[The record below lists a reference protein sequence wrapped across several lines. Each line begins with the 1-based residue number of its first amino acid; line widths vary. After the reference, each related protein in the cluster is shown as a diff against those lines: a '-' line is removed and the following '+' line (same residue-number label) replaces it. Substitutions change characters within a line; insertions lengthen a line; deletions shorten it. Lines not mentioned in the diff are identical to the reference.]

1 MKKLI
6 LPIMLLFLAQT
17 LNAQLFPLQR
27 TEAAQ
32 EQQINQLMQLPQ
44 PQKGHLEFLGIPID
58 GHIDVFTN
66 LLGQKW
72 LSFSKKEDNRAIL
85 SGSFAGY
92 DDCKI
97 YVYYSVATDQRAW
110 RVDVEIPASSI
121 NPWSSLEADYI
132 YLKDG
137 LTEKYGTPRQ
147 KMRQQPFFDR
157 HGNIVYVEKSKK
169 DSEGLSLFDTES
181 GRILL
186 EIANLEKNDD
196 QFGIRLSYID
206 TENEQKKDKDFM
218 AMLATSLNNALNK
231 DLTYIPT
238 PEIAFLP
245 QPEKGHLEFM
255 GVPIDGNLK
264 AFTGYLQFQSGM
276 QKVKKEGKTSIL
288 SGHFAGYKDC
298 KIYIFSYSDDL
309 EVWRTGLE
317 IPSTAFETQEEFEA
331 VYIALNNG
339 LTDIYGA
346 PVNGA
351 FRTENGRIELHNAT
365 RNDKGK
371 ITACIRLSY
380 TDTEN
385 EQKKDAAF
393 KSDL

>member
-1 MKKLI
+1 
-6 LPIMLLFLAQT
+6 MLLFLAQT
-17 LNAQLFPLQR
+17 LNAQLFSLQSR
-27 TEAAQ
+27 E
-32 EQQINQLMQLPQ
+32 EKIEQLMQLPQ
-44 PQKGHLEFLGIPID
+44 PQKGHLEFLGVPID
-58 GHIDVFTN
+58 GHIDVLTN

-72 LSFSKKEDNRAIL
+72 LSFSKKEDNRAIF
-85 SGSFAGY
+85 SGDFTGY

-97 YVYYSVATDQRAW
+97 YVYYNSLAEDLRAW

-121 NPWSSLEADYI
+121 SPWSSLEADFI

-147 KMRQQPFFDR
+147 IIRRQPFYDR
-157 HGNIVYVEKSKK
+157 HGNIEYVKVSKK
-169 DSEGLSLFDTES
+169 DYEDFSLFDTEN

-186 EIANLEKNDD
+186 GIANLEKDD
-196 QFGIRLSYID
+196 DKFGIRLSYID
-206 TENEQKKDKDFM
+206 TENEQKKDEAFI
-218 AMLATSLNNALNK
+218 AMIVAPLNK
-231 DLTYIPT
+231 DLTYRPT

-255 GVPIDGNLK
+255 GVPIDGNLR
-264 AFTGYLQFQSGM
+264 AFREYLQIQSGM
-276 QKVKKEGKTSIL
+276 QKVKNEGKTSIL
-288 SGHFAGYKDC
+288 FGKFAGYKDC
-298 KIYIFSYSDDL
+298 RIYIFSYSDNL

-317 IPSTAFETQEEFEA
+317 IPLTAFETQEEFEA

-351 FRTENGRIELHNAT
+351 FRTENGRIELYTAS

-385 EQKKDAAF
+385 EQKKDATF

>member
-6 LPIMLLFLAQT
+6 LPIMFLFLAQT

-72 LSFSKKEDNRAIL
+72 LSSSKKEDNRAIL

-121 NPWSSLEADYI
+121 SPWSSLEADYI
-132 YLKDG
+132 YLKDE
-137 LTEKYGTPRQ
+137 LTEKYGVPRQ
-147 KMRQQPFFDR
+147 KMRQLPFRDR
-157 HGNIVYVEKSKK
+157 TGNTIYIENDPNPEFETINGKV
-169 DSEGLSLFDTES
+169 SLAIT
-181 GRILL
+181 
-186 EIANLEKNDD
+186 NLEKDD
-196 QFGIRLSYID
+196 NKFGIRLSYID

-276 QKVKKEGKTSIL
+276 QKVKKEGKTNIL
-288 SGHFAGYKDC
+288 SGKFAGYKDC

-331 VYIALNNG
+331 VYTALNNG
-339 LTDIYGA
+339 LSDIYGT

-351 FRTENGRIELHNAT
+351 FRTENGRIELYPAS

-371 ITACIRLSY
+371 ITTCIRLSY

>member
-17 LNAQLFPLQR
+17 LNAQLFQLQPR
-27 TEAAQ
+27 E
-32 EQQINQLMQLPQ
+32 EKIEQLMQLPQ
-44 PQKGHLEFLGIPID
+44 PQKGHLEFLGVPID
-58 GHIDVFTN
+58 GHIDVFIN
-66 LLGQKW
+66 LLEQKW
-72 LSFSKKEDNRAIL
+72 LSSSKKEDNRAIL
-85 SGSFAGY
+85 SGSFAGFE
-92 DDCKI
+92 DCKI
-97 YVYYSVATDQRAW
+97 YAYYSVIADQRAW
-110 RVDVEIPASSI
+110 RVDVEIPSSSI
-121 NPWSSLEADYI
+121 STWSSLEADYI

-147 KMRQQPFFDR
+147 IIRRQPFYDR
-157 HGNIVYVEKSKK
+157 HGNIAYVKVSKK
-169 DSEGLSLFDTES
+169 DYEDFSLFDTEN
-181 GRILL
+181 GKILL
-186 EIANLEKNDD
+186 GIANLEKDD
-196 QFGIRLSYID
+196 NKFGIRLSYID
-206 TENEQKKDKDFM
+206 TENEQKKDEAFI
-218 AMLATSLNNALNK
+218 AMIVAPLNK

-238 PEIAFLP
+238 PEIASLP

-255 GVPIDGNLK
+255 GVPIDGNLQ
-264 AFTGYLQFQSGM
+264 AFREYLQIQSGM
-276 QKVKKEGKTSIL
+276 QKVKNEGKTSIL
-288 SGHFAGYKDC
+288 FGKFAGYKDC
-298 KIYIFSYSDDL
+298 RIYIFSYSDDL

-331 VYIALNNG
+331 VYIALNKG

-351 FRTENGRIELHNAT
+351 FRTENGRIELYNAT

-371 ITACIRLSY
+371 ITTCIRLSY

>member
-17 LNAQLFPLQR
+17 LNAQLFQLQSR
-27 TEAAQ
+27 EGKI
-32 EQQINQLMQLPQ
+32 EQLMQLPQ
-44 PQKGHLEFLGIPID
+44 PQKGHLEFLGVPID

-66 LLGQKW
+66 LLEQKW
-72 LSFSKKEDNRAIL
+72 LSSSKKEDNRAIL
-85 SGSFAGY
+85 SGSFAGFE
-92 DDCKI
+92 DCKI
-97 YVYYSVATDQRAW
+97 YAYYSVIADQRAW
-110 RVDVEIPASSI
+110 RVDVEIPSSSI
-121 NPWSSLEADYI
+121 STWSSLEADYI

-147 KMRQQPFFDR
+147 IIRRQPFYDR
-157 HGNIVYVEKSKK
+157 HGNIAYVKVSKK
-169 DSEGLSLFDTES
+169 DYEDFSLFDTEN
-181 GRILL
+181 GKILL
-186 EIANLEKNDD
+186 GIANLEKDD
-196 QFGIRLSYID
+196 NKFGIRLSYID
-206 TENEQKKDKDFM
+206 TENEQKKDEAFI
-218 AMLATSLNNALNK
+218 AMITAPLNK
-231 DLTYIPT
+231 DLTYTPT

-255 GVPIDGNLK
+255 GVPIDGNLQ
-264 AFTGYLQFQSGM
+264 AFREYLQIQSGM
-276 QKVKKEGKTSIL
+276 QKVKNEGKTSIL
-288 SGHFAGYKDC
+288 FGKFAGYKDC
-298 KIYIFSYSDDL
+298 RIYIFSYSDDL

-331 VYIALNNG
+331 VYIALNKG

-351 FRTENGRIELHNAT
+351 FRTENGRIELYNAT

>member
-17 LNAQLFPLQR
+17 LNAQLFQLQPR
-27 TEAAQ
+27 E
-32 EQQINQLMQLPQ
+32 EKIEQLMQLPQ
-44 PQKGHLEFLGIPID
+44 PQKGHLEFLGVPID
-58 GHIDVFTN
+58 GHIDVFIN
-66 LLGQKW
+66 LLEQKW
-72 LSFSKKEDNRAIL
+72 LSSSKKEDNRAIL
-85 SGSFAGY
+85 SGSFAGFE
-92 DDCKI
+92 DCKI
-97 YVYYSVATDQRAW
+97 YAYYSVIADQRAW
-110 RVDVEIPASSI
+110 RVDVEIPSSSI
-121 NPWSSLEADYI
+121 STWSSLEADYI

-147 KMRQQPFFDR
+147 IIRRQPFYDR
-157 HGNIVYVEKSKK
+157 HGNIAYVKVSKK
-169 DSEGLSLFDTES
+169 DYEDFSLFDTEN
-181 GRILL
+181 GKILL
-186 EIANLEKNDD
+186 GIANLEKDD
-196 QFGIRLSYID
+196 NKFGIRLSYID
-206 TENEQKKDKDFM
+206 TENEQKKDEAFI
-218 AMLATSLNNALNK
+218 AMITAPLNK
-231 DLTYIPT
+231 DLTYTPT

-255 GVPIDGNLK
+255 GVPIDGNLQ
-264 AFTGYLQFQSGM
+264 AFREYLQIQSGM
-276 QKVKKEGKTSIL
+276 QKVKNEGKTSIL
-288 SGHFAGYKDC
+288 FGKFAGYKDC
-298 KIYIFSYSDDL
+298 RIYIFSYSDDL

-331 VYIALNNG
+331 VRTALNNG
-339 LTDIYGA
+339 LSDIYGA

-351 FRTENGRIELHNAT
+351 FRTENGRIELYDAS

-371 ITACIRLSY
+371 ITTCIRLSY

>member
-6 LPIMLLFLAQT
+6 LPIMFLFLAQT

-132 YLKDG
+132 YLKDE
-137 LTEKYGTPRQ
+137 LTEKYGVPRQ
-147 KMRQQPFFDR
+147 KMRQLPFRDR
-157 HGNIVYVEKSKK
+157 TGNTIYIENDPNPEFETINGKV
-169 DSEGLSLFDTES
+169 SLAIT
-181 GRILL
+181 
-186 EIANLEKNDD
+186 NLEKDD
-196 QFGIRLSYID
+196 NKFGIRLSYID

-276 QKVKKEGKTSIL
+276 QKVKNEGKTSIL
-288 SGHFAGYKDC
+288 SGKFAGYKDC
-298 KIYIFSYSDDL
+298 RIYIFSYSDDL

-331 VYIALNNG
+331 VYIALNKG

-351 FRTENGRIELHNAT
+351 FRTENGRIELYNAT

>member
-27 TEAAQ
+27 TEEA
-32 EQQINQLMQLPQ
+32 NQLMQLPQ
-44 PQKGHLEFLGIPID
+44 PQKGHLEFLGVPID

-72 LSFSKKEDNRAIL
+72 ISLSKKEDNKAIL
-85 SGSFAGY
+85 SGDFAGY

-97 YVYYSVATDQRAW
+97 YAYYSIAEDQRAW

-121 NPWSSLEADYI
+121 SPWSSLKEDFN
-132 YLKDG
+132 YLKNG
-137 LTEKYGTPRQ
+137 LTEKYGVSQQTTI
-147 KMRQQPFFDR
+147 QQPFYDR
-157 HGNIVYVEKSKK
+157 HGNIVYVEEFKK
-169 DSEGLSLFDTES
+169 HFVDISPSNGHISLKIT
-181 GRILL
+181 
-186 EIANLEKNDD
+186 NLEKDD
-196 QFGIRLSYID
+196 NKFGIRLSYID
-206 TENEQKKDKDFM
+206 TENEQKKDEAFI
-218 AMLATSLNNALNK
+218 AMITAPLNK
-231 DLTYIPT
+231 DLTYTPT

-255 GVPIDGNLK
+255 GVPIDGNLQ
-264 AFTGYLQFQSGM
+264 AFREYLQIQSGM
-276 QKVKKEGKTSIL
+276 QKVKNEGKTSIL
-288 SGHFAGYKDC
+288 FGKFAGYKDC
-298 KIYIFSYSDDL
+298 RIYIFSYSDDL

-331 VYIALNNG
+331 VYIALNKG

-351 FRTENGRIELHNAT
+351 FRTENGRIELYTAT

-371 ITACIRLSY
+371 ITVCIRLSY

>member
-17 LNAQLFPLQR
+17 LNAQLFPLQSR
-27 TEAAQ
+27 EGKI
-32 EQQINQLMQLPQ
+32 EQLMQLPQ
-44 PQKGHLEFLGIPID
+44 PQKGHLEFLGVPID

-72 LSFSKKEDNRAIL
+72 ISLSKKEDNKAIF
-85 SGSFAGY
+85 SGDFAGY

-97 YVYYSVATDQRAW
+97 YAYYSIAEDQRAW

-137 LTEKYGTPRQ
+137 LTEKYGTSRQ
-147 KMRQQPFFDR
+147 IIRRQPFYDR
-157 HGNIVYVEKSKK
+157 HGNIAYVKVSKK
-169 DSEGLSLFDTES
+169 DYEDFSLFDTEN
-181 GRILL
+181 GKILL
-186 EIANLEKNDD
+186 GIANLEKDD
-196 QFGIRLSYID
+196 NKFGIRLSYID
-206 TENEQKKDKDFM
+206 TENEQKKDEAFI
-218 AMLATSLNNALNK
+218 AMIVAP
-231 DLTYIPT
+231 LTNHAIPI
-238 PEIAFLP
+238 EIASLP

-255 GVPIDGNLK
+255 GVPIDGNLR
-264 AFTGYLQFQSGM
+264 AFREYLQIQSGM
-276 QKVKKEGKTSIL
+276 QKVKNEGKTSIL
-288 SGHFAGYKDC
+288 FGKFAGYKDC
-298 KIYIFSYSDDL
+298 RIYIFSYSDDL

-331 VYIALNNG
+331 VYIALNKG

-351 FRTENGRIELHNAT
+351 FRTENGRIELYPAS

-371 ITACIRLSY
+371 ATACIRLSY

>member
-6 LPIMLLFLAQT
+6 LPIMLLFLVQT

-27 TEAAQ
+27 TEEA
-32 EQQINQLMQLPQ
+32 NQLMQLPQ
-44 PQKGHLEFLGIPID
+44 PQKGHLEFLGVPID

-72 LSFSKKEDNRAIL
+72 ISLSKKEDNKAIL
-85 SGSFAGY
+85 SGDFAGY

-97 YVYYSVATDQRAW
+97 YAYYSIAEDQRAW

-121 NPWSSLEADYI
+121 SPWSSLKEDFN
-132 YLKDG
+132 YLKNG
-137 LTEKYGTPRQ
+137 LTEKYGVSQQTTI
-147 KMRQQPFFDR
+147 QQPFYDR
-157 HGNIVYVEKSKK
+157 HGNIVYVEEFKK
-169 DSEGLSLFDTES
+169 HFVDISPSNGHISLKIT
-181 GRILL
+181 
-186 EIANLEKNDD
+186 NLEKDD
-196 QFGIRLSYID
+196 NKFGIRLSYID
-206 TENEQKKDKDFM
+206 TENEQKKDEAFI
-218 AMLATSLNNALNK
+218 AMIVAP
-231 DLTYIPT
+231 LTNHAIPI
-238 PEIAFLP
+238 EIASLP
-245 QPEKGHLEFM
+245 QPEKGHLEFI
-255 GVPIDGNLK
+255 GVPIDGNLR
-264 AFTGYLQFQSGM
+264 AFREYLQIQSGM
-276 QKVKKEGKTSIL
+276 QKVKNEGKTSIL
-288 SGHFAGYKDC
+288 FGKFAGYKDC
-298 KIYIFSYSDDL
+298 RIYIFSYSDDL

-331 VYIALNNG
+331 VYTALNNG

-351 FRTENGRIELHNAT
+351 FRTENGRIELYNAT

-371 ITACIRLSY
+371 TTACIRLSY

>member
-6 LPIMLLFLAQT
+6 LPIMFLFLAQT

-72 LSFSKKEDNRAIL
+72 LSSSKKEDNRAIL

-137 LTEKYGTPRQ
+137 LTEKYGVPRQ
-147 KMRQQPFFDR
+147 KMRQLPFRDR
-157 HGNIVYVEKSKK
+157 TGNTIYIENDPNPEFETINGKV
-169 DSEGLSLFDTES
+169 SLAIT
-181 GRILL
+181 
-186 EIANLEKNDD
+186 NLEKDD
-196 QFGIRLSYID
+196 NKFGIRLSYID

-276 QKVKKEGKTSIL
+276 QKVKKEGKTNIL
-288 SGHFAGYKDC
+288 SGKFAGYKDC
-298 KIYIFSYSDDL
+298 KIYVFSYSDDL

-331 VYIALNNG
+331 VYIALNKG

-351 FRTENGRIELHNAT
+351 FRTENGRIELYNAT

>member
-6 LPIMLLFLAQT
+6 LPIMFLFLAQT
-17 LNAQLFPLQR
+17 LNAQLFQLQPR
-27 TEAAQ
+27 EGKI
-32 EQQINQLMQLPQ
+32 EQLMQLPQ
-44 PQKGHLEFLGIPID
+44 PQKGHLEFLGVPID
-58 GHIDVFTN
+58 GHIDVFIN
-66 LLGQKW
+66 LLEQKW
-72 LSFSKKEDNRAIL
+72 LSSSKKEDNRAIL
-85 SGSFAGY
+85 SGSFAGFE
-92 DDCKI
+92 DCKI
-97 YVYYSVATDQRAW
+97 YAYYSVIADQRAW
-110 RVDVEIPASSI
+110 RVDVEIPSSSI
-121 NPWSSLEADYI
+121 STWSSLEADYI

-147 KMRQQPFFDR
+147 IIRRQPFYDR
-157 HGNIVYVEKSKK
+157 HGNIAYVKVSKK
-169 DSEGLSLFDTES
+169 DYEDFSLFDTEN
-181 GRILL
+181 GKILL
-186 EIANLEKNDD
+186 GIANLEKDD
-196 QFGIRLSYID
+196 NKFGIRLSYID
-206 TENEQKKDKDFM
+206 TENEQKKDEAFI
-218 AMLATSLNNALNK
+218 AMITAPLNK
-231 DLTYIPT
+231 DLTYTPT

-255 GVPIDGNLK
+255 GVPIDGNLQ
-264 AFTGYLQFQSGM
+264 AFREYLQIQSGM
-276 QKVKKEGKTSIL
+276 QKVKNEGKTSIL
-288 SGHFAGYKDC
+288 FGKFAGYKDC
-298 KIYIFSYSDDL
+298 RIYIFSYSDDL

-331 VYIALNNG
+331 VYIALNKG

-351 FRTENGRIELHNAT
+351 FRTENGRIELYNAT

>member
-6 LPIMLLFLAQT
+6 LPIMFLFLAQT

-44 PQKGHLEFLGIPID
+44 PQKGHLEFLDVPID

-97 YVYYSVATDQRAW
+97 YAYYSVATDQRAW

-121 NPWSSLEADYI
+121 SPWSSLEADYI
-132 YLKDG
+132 YLKDE
-137 LTEKYGTPRQ
+137 LTEKYGVPRQ
-147 KMRQQPFFDR
+147 KMRQLPFRDR
-157 HGNIVYVEKSKK
+157 TGNTIYIENDPNPEFETINGKV
-169 DSEGLSLFDTES
+169 SLAIT
-181 GRILL
+181 
-186 EIANLEKNDD
+186 NLEKDD
-196 QFGIRLSYID
+196 NKFGIRLSYID

-276 QKVKKEGKTSIL
+276 QKVKKEGKTNIL
-288 SGHFAGYKDC
+288 SGKFAGYKDC
-298 KIYIFSYSDDL
+298 KIYVFSYSDDL

-317 IPSTAFETQEEFEA
+317 IPSTAFETQTEFIS
-331 VYIALNNG
+331 VYVALNAN
-339 LTDIYGA
+339 LIEKYGA

-351 FRTENGRIELHNAT
+351 FHTENGRIELYTAT

>member
-27 TEAAQ
+27 TEEA
-32 EQQINQLMQLPQ
+32 NQLMQLPQ
-44 PQKGHLEFLGIPID
+44 PQKGHLEFLGVPID

-72 LSFSKKEDNRAIL
+72 ISLSKKEDNKAIL
-85 SGSFAGY
+85 SGDFAGY

-97 YVYYSVATDQRAW
+97 YAYYSIAEDQRAW

-121 NPWSSLEADYI
+121 SPWSSLKEDFN
-132 YLKDG
+132 YLKNG
-137 LTEKYGTPRQ
+137 LTEKYGVSQQTTI
-147 KMRQQPFFDR
+147 QQPFYDR
-157 HGNIVYVEKSKK
+157 HGNIVYVEEFKK
-169 DSEGLSLFDTES
+169 HFVDISPSNGHISLKIT
-181 GRILL
+181 
-186 EIANLEKNDD
+186 NLEKDD
-196 QFGIRLSYID
+196 NKFGIRLSYID
-206 TENEQKKDKDFM
+206 TENEQKKDEAFI
-218 AMLATSLNNALNK
+218 AMIVAPLSNHA
-231 DLTYIPT
+231 IPI
-238 PEIAFLP
+238 EIASLP

-255 GVPIDGNLK
+255 GVPIDGNLR
-264 AFTGYLQFQSGM
+264 AFREYLQIQSGM
-276 QKVKKEGKTSIL
+276 QKVKNEGKTSIL
-288 SGHFAGYKDC
+288 FGKFAGYKDC
-298 KIYIFSYSDDL
+298 RIYIFSYSDDL

-331 VYIALNNG
+331 VYIALNKG

-351 FRTENGRIELHNAT
+351 FRTENGRIELYPAS

>member
-17 LNAQLFPLQR
+17 LNAQLFPLQSR
-27 TEAAQ
+27 EGKI
-32 EQQINQLMQLPQ
+32 EQLMQLPQ
-44 PQKGHLEFLGIPID
+44 PQKGHLEFLGVPID

-72 LSFSKKEDNRAIL
+72 LSFSKKEDNRAIF
-85 SGSFAGY
+85 SGDFAGY

-97 YVYYSVATDQRAW
+97 YAYYSIAEDQRAW
-110 RVDVEIPASSI
+110 RVNVEIPASSI
-121 NPWSSLEADYI
+121 SPWSSLETDYI

-137 LTEKYGTPRQ
+137 LSEKYGAPRQ
-147 KMRQQPFFDR
+147 IIRRQPFFDR

-169 DSEGLSLFDTES
+169 DSEGLSLFDTEN

-186 EIANLEKNDD
+186 EIANLGKDD
-196 QFGIRLSYID
+196 DKFGIRLSYID
-206 TENEQKKDKDFM
+206 TENEQKKDEAFI
-218 AMLATSLNNALNK
+218 AMIVAP
-231 DLTYIPT
+231 LTNHAIPI
-238 PEIAFLP
+238 EIASLP

-255 GVPIDGNLK
+255 GVPIDGNLQ
-264 AFTGYLQFQSGM
+264 AFREYLQIQSGM
-276 QKVKKEGKTSIL
+276 QKVKNEGKTSIL
-288 SGHFAGYKDC
+288 FGKFAGYKDC
-298 KIYIFSYSDDL
+298 RIYIFSYSDDL

-331 VYIALNNG
+331 VYIALNKG

-351 FRTENGRIELHNAT
+351 FRTENGRIELYNAT

>member
-17 LNAQLFPLQR
+17 LNAQLFPLQSR
-27 TEAAQ
+27 EGKI
-32 EQQINQLMQLPQ
+32 EQLMQLPQ
-44 PQKGHLEFLGIPID
+44 PQKGHLEFLGVPID
-58 GHIDVFTN
+58 GHIDVFIN
-66 LLGQKW
+66 LLEQKW
-72 LSFSKKEDNRAIL
+72 LSFSQKEDNRAIF
-85 SGSFAGY
+85 SGDFAGY

-97 YVYYSVATDQRAW
+97 YAYYSIAEDQRAW

-137 LTEKYGTPRQ
+137 LTEKYGTSRQ
-147 KMRQQPFFDR
+147 IIRRQPFYDR
-157 HGNIVYVEKSKK
+157 HGNIAYVKVSKK
-169 DSEGLSLFDTES
+169 DYEDFSLFDTEN
-181 GRILL
+181 GKILL
-186 EIANLEKNDD
+186 GIANLEKDD
-196 QFGIRLSYID
+196 NKFGIRLSYID
-206 TENEQKKDKDFM
+206 TENEQKKDEAFI
-218 AMLATSLNNALNK
+218 AMIVAP
-231 DLTYIPT
+231 LTNHAIPI
-238 PEIAFLP
+238 EIASLP

-276 QKVKKEGKTSIL
+276 QKVKNEGKTSIL
-288 SGHFAGYKDC
+288 FGKFAGYKDC
-298 KIYIFSYSDDL
+298 RIYIFSYSDDL

-331 VYIALNNG
+331 VYIALNKG

-351 FRTENGRIELHNAT
+351 FRTENGRIELYPAS

>member
-17 LNAQLFPLQR
+17 LNAQLFPLQSR
-27 TEAAQ
+27 EGKI
-32 EQQINQLMQLPQ
+32 EQLMQLPQ
-44 PQKGHLEFLGIPID
+44 PQKGHLEFLGVPID

-72 LSFSKKEDNRAIL
+72 LSFSKKEDNRAIF
-85 SGSFAGY
+85 SGDFAGY

-97 YVYYSVATDQRAW
+97 YAYYSIAEDQRAW
-110 RVDVEIPASSI
+110 RVNVEIPASSI
-121 NPWSSLEADYI
+121 SPWSSLETDYI

-137 LTEKYGTPRQ
+137 LSEKYGAPRQ
-147 KMRQQPFFDR
+147 IIRRQPFFDR

-169 DSEGLSLFDTES
+169 DSEGLSLFDTEN

-186 EIANLEKNDD
+186 EIANLGKDD
-196 QFGIRLSYID
+196 DKFGIRLSYID
-206 TENEQKKDKDFM
+206 TENEQKKDEAFI
-218 AMLATSLNNALNK
+218 AMIVTP
-231 DLTYIPT
+231 LTNHAIPI
-238 PEIAFLP
+238 EIASLP

-255 GVPIDGNLK
+255 GVPIDGNLR
-264 AFTGYLQFQSGM
+264 AFREYLQFQSGM
-276 QKVKKEGKTSIL
+276 QKVKKEGKTNIL
-288 SGHFAGYKDC
+288 SGKFAGYKDC

-331 VYIALNNG
+331 VRTALNNG
-339 LTDIYGA
+339 LSDIYGA

-351 FRTENGRIELHNAT
+351 FRTENGRIELYNAT

-371 ITACIRLSY
+371 TTACIRLSY

>member
-1 MKKLI
+1 
-6 LPIMLLFLAQT
+6 MLLFLAQT
-17 LNAQLFPLQR
+17 LNAQLFPLQSR
-27 TEAAQ
+27 EGKI
-32 EQQINQLMQLPQ
+32 EQLMQLPQ
-44 PQKGHLEFLGIPID
+44 PQKGHLEFLGVPID
-58 GHIDVFTN
+58 GHIDVFIN
-66 LLGQKW
+66 LLEQKW
-72 LSFSKKEDNRAIL
+72 LSFSQKEDNRAIF
-85 SGSFAGY
+85 SGDFAGY

-97 YVYYSVATDQRAW
+97 YAYYSIAEDQRAW

-137 LTEKYGTPRQ
+137 LTEKYGTSRQ
-147 KMRQQPFFDR
+147 IIRRQPFYDR
-157 HGNIVYVEKSKK
+157 HGNIAYVKVSKK
-169 DSEGLSLFDTES
+169 DYEDFSLFDTEN
-181 GRILL
+181 GKILL
-186 EIANLEKNDD
+186 GIANLEKDD
-196 QFGIRLSYID
+196 NKFGIRLSYID
-206 TENEQKKDKDFM
+206 TENEQKKDEAFI
-218 AMLATSLNNALNK
+218 AMIVAP
-231 DLTYIPT
+231 LTNHAIPI
-238 PEIAFLP
+238 EIASLP

-255 GVPIDGNLK
+255 GVPIDGNLR
-264 AFTGYLQFQSGM
+264 AFREYLQIQSGM
-276 QKVKKEGKTSIL
+276 QKVKNEGKTSIL
-288 SGHFAGYKDC
+288 FGKFAGYKDC
-298 KIYIFSYSDDL
+298 RIYIFSYSDDL

-331 VYIALNNG
+331 VYIALNKG

-351 FRTENGRIELHNAT
+351 FRTENGRIELYPAS

>member
-6 LPIMLLFLAQT
+6 LPIMLLFLVQT

-27 TEAAQ
+27 TEEA
-32 EQQINQLMQLPQ
+32 NQLMQLPQ
-44 PQKGHLEFLGIPID
+44 PQKGHLEFLGVPID

-85 SGSFAGY
+85 SGDFAGY

-97 YVYYSVATDQRAW
+97 YAYYSIAEDQRAW

-121 NPWSSLEADYI
+121 SPWSSLKEDFN
-132 YLKDG
+132 YLKNG
-137 LTEKYGTPRQ
+137 LTEKYGVSQQTTI
-147 KMRQQPFFDR
+147 QQPFYDR
-157 HGNIVYVEKSKK
+157 HGNIVYVEEFKK
-169 DSEGLSLFDTES
+169 HFVDISPSNGHISLKIT
-181 GRILL
+181 
-186 EIANLEKNDD
+186 NLEKDD
-196 QFGIRLSYID
+196 NKFGIRLSYID
-206 TENEQKKDKDFM
+206 TENEQKKDEAFI
-218 AMLATSLNNALNK
+218 AMIVAP
-231 DLTYIPT
+231 LTNHAIPI
-238 PEIAFLP
+238 EIASLP

-255 GVPIDGNLK
+255 GVPIDGNLR
-264 AFTGYLQFQSGM
+264 AFREYLQFQSGM
-276 QKVKKEGKTSIL
+276 QKVKKEGKTNIL
-288 SGHFAGYKDC
+288 SGKFAGYKDC

-331 VYIALNNG
+331 VYTALNNG

-351 FRTENGRIELHNAT
+351 FRTENGRIELYTAS

-371 ITACIRLSY
+371 ITTCIRLSY

>member
-17 LNAQLFPLQR
+17 LNAQLFQLQPR
-27 TEAAQ
+27 E
-32 EQQINQLMQLPQ
+32 EKIEQLMQLPQ
-44 PQKGHLEFLGIPID
+44 PQKGHLEFLGVPID
-58 GHIDVFTN
+58 GHIDVFIN
-66 LLGQKW
+66 LLEQKW
-72 LSFSKKEDNRAIL
+72 LSSSKKEDNRAIL
-85 SGSFAGY
+85 SGSFAGFE
-92 DDCKI
+92 DCKI
-97 YVYYSVATDQRAW
+97 YAYYSVIADQRAW
-110 RVDVEIPASSI
+110 RVDVEIPSSSI

-147 KMRQQPFFDR
+147 IIRRQPFYDR
-157 HGNIVYVEKSKK
+157 HGNIAYVKVSKK
-169 DSEGLSLFDTES
+169 DYEDFSLFDTEN
-181 GRILL
+181 GKILL
-186 EIANLEKNDD
+186 GIANLEKDD
-196 QFGIRLSYID
+196 NQFGIRLSYID
-206 TENEQKKDKDFM
+206 TENEQKKDEAFI
-218 AMLATSLNNALNK
+218 AMITAPLNK
-231 DLTYIPT
+231 DLTYTPT

-255 GVPIDGNLK
+255 GVPIDGNLQ
-264 AFTGYLQFQSGM
+264 AFREYLQIQSGM
-276 QKVKKEGKTSIL
+276 QKVKNEGKTSIL
-288 SGHFAGYKDC
+288 FGKFAGYKDC
-298 KIYIFSYSDDL
+298 RIYIFSYSDDL

-331 VYIALNNG
+331 VYIALNKG

-351 FRTENGRIELHNAT
+351 FRTENGRIELYNAT

>member
-97 YVYYSVATDQRAW
+97 YAYYSIAEDQRAW

-147 KMRQQPFFDR
+147 IIRRQPFFDR
-157 HGNIVYVEKSKK
+157 HGNIVYVEEFKK
-169 DSEGLSLFDTES
+169 HFVDISPSNGHISLKIT
-181 GRILL
+181 
-186 EIANLEKNDD
+186 NLEKKDD

-206 TENEQKKDKDFM
+206 TENEQKKDEAFI
-218 AMLATSLNNALNK
+218 AMITAPLNK

-276 QKVKKEGKTSIL
+276 QKVKKEGKTNIL
-288 SGHFAGYKDC
+288 SGKFAGYKDC

-331 VYIALNNG
+331 VYTALNNG

-385 EQKKDAAF
+385 EEKKDAAF

>member
-17 LNAQLFPLQR
+17 LNAQLFPLQSR
-27 TEAAQ
+27 EGKI
-32 EQQINQLMQLPQ
+32 EQLMQLPQ
-44 PQKGHLEFLGIPID
+44 PQKGHLEFLGVPID

-72 LSFSKKEDNRAIL
+72 LSFSKKEDNRAIF
-85 SGSFAGY
+85 SGDFAGY

-97 YVYYSVATDQRAW
+97 YAYYSIAEDQRAW
-110 RVDVEIPASSI
+110 RVNVEIPASSI
-121 NPWSSLEADYI
+121 SPWSSLETDYI

-137 LTEKYGTPRQ
+137 LSEKYGAPRQ
-147 KMRQQPFFDR
+147 IIRRQPFFDR

-169 DSEGLSLFDTES
+169 DSEGLSLFDTEN

-186 EIANLEKNDD
+186 EIANLGKDD
-196 QFGIRLSYID
+196 DKFGIRLSYID
-206 TENEQKKDKDFM
+206 TENEQKKDEAFI
-218 AMLATSLNNALNK
+218 AMIVTP
-231 DLTYIPT
+231 LTNHAIPI
-238 PEIAFLP
+238 EIASLP

-255 GVPIDGNLK
+255 GVPIDGNLR
-264 AFTGYLQFQSGM
+264 AFREYLQFQSGM
-276 QKVKKEGKTSIL
+276 QKVKKEGKTNIL
-288 SGHFAGYKDC
+288 SGKFAGYKDC

-331 VYIALNNG
+331 VYTALNNG

-351 FRTENGRIELHNAT
+351 FRTENGRIELYNAT

-371 ITACIRLSY
+371 TTACIRLSY

>member
-97 YVYYSVATDQRAW
+97 YAYYSIAEDQRAW

-147 KMRQQPFFDR
+147 IIRRQPFFDR
-157 HGNIVYVEKSKK
+157 HGNIVYVEEFKK
-169 DSEGLSLFDTES
+169 HFVDISPSNGHISLKIT
-181 GRILL
+181 
-186 EIANLEKNDD
+186 NLEKKDD

-206 TENEQKKDKDFM
+206 TENEQKKDEAFI
-218 AMLATSLNNALNK
+218 AMITAPLNK

-276 QKVKKEGKTSIL
+276 QKVKKEGKTNIL
-288 SGHFAGYKDC
+288 SGKFAGYKDC

-385 EQKKDAAF
+385 EEKKDAAF

>member
-97 YVYYSVATDQRAW
+97 YVYYSIAEDQRAW

-147 KMRQQPFFDR
+147 KMRQLPFRDR
-157 HGNIVYVEKSKK
+157 TGNTIYIENDPNPEFETINGKV
-169 DSEGLSLFDTES
+169 SLAIT
-181 GRILL
+181 
-186 EIANLEKNDD
+186 NLEKDD
-196 QFGIRLSYID
+196 NKFGIRLSYID

-298 KIYIFSYSDDL
+298 KIYVFSYSDDL

-317 IPSTAFETQEEFEA
+317 IPSTAFETQTEFIS
-331 VYIALNNG
+331 VYVALNAN
-339 LTDIYGA
+339 LIEKYGA

-351 FRTENGRIELHNAT
+351 FHTENGRIELYTAT

>member
-17 LNAQLFPLQR
+17 LNAQLFPLQSR
-27 TEAAQ
+27 EGKI
-32 EQQINQLMQLPQ
+32 EQLMQLPQ
-44 PQKGHLEFLGIPID
+44 PQKGHLEFLGVPID

-72 LSFSKKEDNRAIL
+72 LSFSKKEDNRAIF
-85 SGSFAGY
+85 SGDFAGY

-97 YVYYSVATDQRAW
+97 YVYYNSIAEDQRAW
-110 RVDVEIPASSI
+110 RVDVEIPASTI

-137 LTEKYGTPRQ
+137 LTEKYGTSRQ
-147 KMRQQPFFDR
+147 IIRRQPFYDR
-157 HGNIVYVEKSKK
+157 HGNIAYVKVSKK
-169 DSEGLSLFDTES
+169 DYEDFSLFDTEN

-186 EIANLEKNDD
+186 GIANLEKDD
-196 QFGIRLSYID
+196 DKFGIRLSYID
-206 TENEQKKDKDFM
+206 TENEQKKDEAFI
-218 AMLATSLNNALNK
+218 AMIVAPLNK
-231 DLTYIPT
+231 DLTYTPT
-238 PEIAFLP
+238 PEIASLP

-255 GVPIDGNLK
+255 GVPIDGNLR

-288 SGHFAGYKDC
+288 SGRFAGYKDC
-298 KIYIFSYSDDL
+298 RIYIFSYSDDL

-317 IPSTAFETQEEFEA
+317 IPSTAFEAQGEFEA
-331 VYIALNNG
+331 VYTALNNG
-339 LTDIYGA
+339 LTVTYGA

-351 FRTENGRIELHNAT
+351 FRTENGRIELHTAS

>member
-6 LPIMLLFLAQT
+6 LPIMFLFLAQT
-17 LNAQLFPLQR
+17 LNAQLFPLQPR
-27 TEAAQ
+27 E
-32 EQQINQLMQLPQ
+32 EKIEQLMQLPQ
-44 PQKGHLEFLGIPID
+44 PQKGHLEFLGVPID

-72 LSFSKKEDNRAIL
+72 LSSSKKEDNRAIL
-85 SGSFAGY
+85 SGSFAGFE
-92 DDCKI
+92 DCKI
-97 YVYYSVATDQRAW
+97 YAYYSVIADQRAW
-110 RVDVEIPASSI
+110 RVDVEIPSSSI
-121 NPWSSLEADYI
+121 STWSSLEADYI

-147 KMRQQPFFDR
+147 KMRQQPFCDR
-157 HGNIVYVEKSKK
+157 SGNIVYIGNNPIPVFETTNGKV
-169 DSEGLSLFDTES
+169 SLAIT
-181 GRILL
+181 
-186 EIANLEKNDD
+186 NLEKDD
-196 QFGIRLSYID
+196 NKFGIRLSYID
-206 TENEQKKDKDFM
+206 TENEQKKDEAFM
-218 AMLATSLNNALNK
+218 AMITAPLNK
-231 DLTYIPT
+231 DLTYLPT
-238 PEIAFLP
+238 TEIASLP

-255 GVPIDGNLK
+255 GVPIDGNLQ

-276 QKVKKEGKTSIL
+276 QKVKKEGKTNIL
-288 SGHFAGYKDC
+288 SGKFAGYKDC
-298 KIYIFSYSDDL
+298 KIYVFSYSDDL

-331 VYIALNNG
+331 VYTALNNG

-351 FRTENGRIELHNAT
+351 FRTENGRIELYTAT

-385 EQKKDAAF
+385 EEKKDAAF

>member
-17 LNAQLFPLQR
+17 LNAQLFQLQR

-137 LTEKYGTPRQ
+137 LTEKYGVPRQ
-147 KMRQQPFFDR
+147 KMRQLPFRDR
-157 HGNIVYVEKSKK
+157 TGNTIYIENDPNPEFETINGKV
-169 DSEGLSLFDTES
+169 SLAIT
-181 GRILL
+181 
-186 EIANLEKNDD
+186 NLEKDD
-196 QFGIRLSYID
+196 NKFGIRLSYID

-276 QKVKKEGKTSIL
+276 QKVKKEGKTNIL
-288 SGHFAGYKDC
+288 SGKFAGYKDC
-298 KIYIFSYSDDL
+298 KIYVFSYSDDL

-331 VYIALNNG
+331 VYIALNKG

-351 FRTENGRIELHNAT
+351 FRTENGRIELYNAT

>member
-17 LNAQLFPLQR
+17 LNAQLFPLQSR
-27 TEAAQ
+27 EGKI
-32 EQQINQLMQLPQ
+32 EQLMQLPQ
-44 PQKGHLEFLGIPID
+44 PQKGHLEFLGVPID

-72 LSFSKKEDNRAIL
+72 LSFSKKEDNRAIF
-85 SGSFAGY
+85 SGDFAGY

-97 YVYYSVATDQRAW
+97 YAYYSIAEDQRAW

-121 NPWSSLEADYI
+121 SPWSSLEADYI

-137 LTEKYGTPRQ
+137 LSEKYGAPRQ
-147 KMRQQPFFDR
+147 IIRRQPFFDR
-157 HGNIVYVEKSKK
+157 HGNIVYVEEFKK
-169 DSEGLSLFDTES
+169 HFVDISPSNGHISLKIT
-181 GRILL
+181 
-186 EIANLEKNDD
+186 NLEKKDD

-206 TENEQKKDKDFM
+206 TENEQKKDEAFI
-218 AMLATSLNNALNK
+218 AMIVAPLNK

-238 PEIAFLP
+238 PEIASLP

-255 GVPIDGNLK
+255 GVPIDGNLR

-288 SGHFAGYKDC
+288 SGRFAGYKDC

-317 IPSTAFETQEEFEA
+317 IPSTAFEAQGEFES
-331 VYIALNNG
+331 VYTALNNG
-339 LTDIYGA
+339 LTVTYGA

-351 FRTENGRIELHNAT
+351 FRTENGRIELYTAS

>member
-6 LPIMLLFLAQT
+6 LPIMFLFLAQT

-97 YVYYSVATDQRAW
+97 YAYYSVATDQRAW

-121 NPWSSLEADYI
+121 SPWSSLEADYI
-132 YLKDG
+132 YLKDE
-137 LTEKYGTPRQ
+137 LTEKYGVPRQ
-147 KMRQQPFFDR
+147 KMRQLPFRDR
-157 HGNIVYVEKSKK
+157 TGNTIYIENDPNPEFETINGKV
-169 DSEGLSLFDTES
+169 SLAIT
-181 GRILL
+181 
-186 EIANLEKNDD
+186 NLEKDD
-196 QFGIRLSYID
+196 NKFGIRLSYID

-276 QKVKKEGKTSIL
+276 QKVKKEGKTNIL
-288 SGHFAGYKDC
+288 SGKFAGYKDC
-298 KIYIFSYSDDL
+298 KIYVFSYSDDL

-317 IPSTAFETQEEFEA
+317 IPSTAFETQTEFIS
-331 VYIALNNG
+331 VYVALNAN
-339 LTDIYGA
+339 LIEKYGA

-351 FRTENGRIELHNAT
+351 FHTENGRIELYTAT

>member
-6 LPIMLLFLAQT
+6 LPIMFLFLAQT

-27 TEAAQ
+27 TEASQ

-137 LTEKYGTPRQ
+137 LTEKYGVPRQ
-147 KMRQQPFFDR
+147 KMRQLPFRDR
-157 HGNIVYVEKSKK
+157 TGNTIYIENDPNPEFETINGKV
-169 DSEGLSLFDTES
+169 SLAIT
-181 GRILL
+181 
-186 EIANLEKNDD
+186 NLEKDD
-196 QFGIRLSYID
+196 NKFGIRLSYID

-276 QKVKKEGKTSIL
+276 QKVKKEGKTNIL
-288 SGHFAGYKDC
+288 SGKFAGYKDC

-317 IPSTAFETQEEFEA
+317 IPSTAFETQTEFIS
-331 VYIALNNG
+331 VYVALNAN
-339 LTDIYGA
+339 LIEKYGT

-351 FRTENGRIELHNAT
+351 FRTENGRIELHTAT

>member
-17 LNAQLFPLQR
+17 LNAQLFQLQPR
-27 TEAAQ
+27 E
-32 EQQINQLMQLPQ
+32 EKIEQLMQLPQ
-44 PQKGHLEFLGIPID
+44 PQKGHLEFLGVPID
-58 GHIDVFTN
+58 GHIDVFIN
-66 LLGQKW
+66 LLEQKW
-72 LSFSKKEDNRAIL
+72 LSSSKKEDNRAIL
-85 SGSFAGY
+85 SGSFAGFE
-92 DDCKI
+92 DCKI
-97 YVYYSVATDQRAW
+97 YAYYSVIADQRAW
-110 RVDVEIPASSI
+110 RVDVEIPSSSI
-121 NPWSSLEADYI
+121 STWSSLEADYI

-147 KMRQQPFFDR
+147 IIRRQPFYDR
-157 HGNIVYVEKSKK
+157 HGNIAYVKVSKK
-169 DSEGLSLFDTES
+169 DYEDFSLFDTEN
-181 GRILL
+181 GKILL
-186 EIANLEKNDD
+186 GIANLEKDD
-196 QFGIRLSYID
+196 NKFGIRLSYID
-206 TENEQKKDKDFM
+206 TENEQKKDEAFI
-218 AMLATSLNNALNK
+218 AMITAPLNK
-231 DLTYIPT
+231 DLTYTPT

-255 GVPIDGNLK
+255 GVPIDGNLQ
-264 AFTGYLQFQSGM
+264 AFREYLQIQSGM
-276 QKVKKEGKTSIL
+276 QKVKNEGKTSIL
-288 SGHFAGYKDC
+288 FGKFAGYKDC
-298 KIYIFSYSDDL
+298 RIYIFSYSDDL

-331 VYIALNNG
+331 VYIALNKG

-351 FRTENGRIELHNAT
+351 FRTENGRIELYNAT

>member
-27 TEAAQ
+27 TEASQ

-147 KMRQQPFFDR
+147 IIRRQPFFDR
-157 HGNIVYVEKSKK
+157 HGNIVYVEEFKK
-169 DSEGLSLFDTES
+169 HFVDISPSNGHISLKIT
-181 GRILL
+181 
-186 EIANLEKNDD
+186 NLEKKDD

-206 TENEQKKDKDFM
+206 TENEQKKDEAFI
-218 AMLATSLNNALNK
+218 AMITAPLNK
-231 DLTYIPT
+231 DLTYRPT

-276 QKVKKEGKTSIL
+276 QKVKKEGKTNIL
-288 SGHFAGYKDC
+288 SGKFAGYKDC

-331 VYIALNNG
+331 VYTALSNG

-346 PVNGA
+346 SVNGA
-351 FRTENGRIELHNAT
+351 FRTENGRIELYNAT

>member
-6 LPIMLLFLAQT
+6 LPIMFLFLAQT

-27 TEAAQ
+27 TEASQ

-137 LTEKYGTPRQ
+137 LTEKYGVPRQ
-147 KMRQQPFFDR
+147 KMRQLPFRDR
-157 HGNIVYVEKSKK
+157 TGNTIYIENDPNPEFETINGKV
-169 DSEGLSLFDTES
+169 SLAIT
-181 GRILL
+181 
-186 EIANLEKNDD
+186 NLEKDD
-196 QFGIRLSYID
+196 NKFGIRLSYID

-276 QKVKKEGKTSIL
+276 QKVKKEGKTNIL
-288 SGHFAGYKDC
+288 SGKFAGYKDC

-351 FRTENGRIELHNAT
+351 FRTENGRIELHTAT

>member
-17 LNAQLFPLQR
+17 LNAQLFPLQPR
-27 TEAAQ
+27 E
-32 EQQINQLMQLPQ
+32 EKIEQLMQLPQ
-44 PQKGHLEFLGIPID
+44 PQKGHLEFLGVPID

-72 LSFSKKEDNRAIL
+72 LSFSKKEDNRAIF
-85 SGSFAGY
+85 SGDFAGY

-97 YVYYSVATDQRAW
+97 YAYYSIAEDQRAW

-121 NPWSSLEADYI
+121 NPWSSLETDYI

-137 LTEKYGTPRQ
+137 LSEKYGAPRQ
-147 KMRQQPFFDR
+147 IIRRQPFFDR

-169 DSEGLSLFDTES
+169 DSEGLSLFDTEN

-186 EIANLEKNDD
+186 EIANLGKDD
-196 QFGIRLSYID
+196 DKFGIRLSYID
-206 TENEQKKDKDFM
+206 TENEQKKDEAFI
-218 AMLATSLNNALNK
+218 AMIVAP
-231 DLTYIPT
+231 LTNHAIPI
-238 PEIAFLP
+238 EIASLP

-255 GVPIDGNLK
+255 GVPIDGNLR
-264 AFTGYLQFQSGM
+264 AFREYLQIQSGM
-276 QKVKKEGKTSIL
+276 QKVKNEGKTSIL
-288 SGHFAGYKDC
+288 FGKFAGYKDC
-298 KIYIFSYSDDL
+298 RIYIFSYSDDL

-331 VYIALNNG
+331 VYTALNNG

-351 FRTENGRIELHNAT
+351 FHTENGRIELYTAS

-371 ITACIRLSY
+371 ITTCIRLSY

>member
-17 LNAQLFPLQR
+17 LNAQLFPLQSR
-27 TEAAQ
+27 EGKI
-32 EQQINQLMQLPQ
+32 EQLMQLPQ
-44 PQKGHLEFLGIPID
+44 PQKGHLEFLGVPID

-72 LSFSKKEDNRAIL
+72 LSFSKKEDNRAIF
-85 SGSFAGY
+85 SGDFAGY

-97 YVYYSVATDQRAW
+97 YVYYNSIAEDQRAW
-110 RVDVEIPASSI
+110 RVDVEIPASTI

-137 LTEKYGTPRQ
+137 LTEKYGTSRQ
-147 KMRQQPFFDR
+147 IIRRQPFYDR
-157 HGNIVYVEKSKK
+157 HGNIAYVKVSKK
-169 DSEGLSLFDTES
+169 DYEDFSLFDTEN

-186 EIANLEKNDD
+186 GIANLEKDD
-196 QFGIRLSYID
+196 DKFGIRLSYID
-206 TENEQKKDKDFM
+206 TENEQKKDEAFI
-218 AMLATSLNNALNK
+218 AMIVAPLNK

-238 PEIAFLP
+238 PEIASLP

-255 GVPIDGNLK
+255 GVPIDGNLR

-288 SGHFAGYKDC
+288 SGRFAGYKDC
-298 KIYIFSYSDDL
+298 RIYIFSYSDDL

-317 IPSTAFETQEEFEA
+317 IPSTAFEAQGEFEA
-331 VYIALNNG
+331 VYTALNNG
-339 LTDIYGA
+339 LTVTYGA

-351 FRTENGRIELHNAT
+351 FRTENGRIELHTAS

>member
-17 LNAQLFPLQR
+17 LNAQLFSLQSR
-27 TEAAQ
+27 E
-32 EQQINQLMQLPQ
+32 EKIEQLMQLPQ
-44 PQKGHLEFLGIPID
+44 PQKGHLEFLGVPID
-58 GHIDVFTN
+58 GHIDVLTN

-72 LSFSKKEDNRAIL
+72 LSFSKKEDNRAIF
-85 SGSFAGY
+85 SGDFTGY

-97 YVYYSVATDQRAW
+97 YVYYNSLAEDLRAW

-121 NPWSSLEADYI
+121 SPWSSLEADFI

-147 KMRQQPFFDR
+147 IIRRQPFYDR
-157 HGNIVYVEKSKK
+157 HGNIEYVKVSKK
-169 DSEGLSLFDTES
+169 DYEDFSLFDTEN

-186 EIANLEKNDD
+186 GIANLEKDD
-196 QFGIRLSYID
+196 DKFGIRLSYID
-206 TENEQKKDKDFM
+206 TENEQKKDEAFI
-218 AMLATSLNNALNK
+218 AMIVAPLNK
-231 DLTYIPT
+231 DLTYRPT

-255 GVPIDGNLK
+255 GVPIDGNLR
-264 AFTGYLQFQSGM
+264 AFREYLQIQSGM
-276 QKVKKEGKTSIL
+276 QKVKNEGKTSIL
-288 SGHFAGYKDC
+288 FGKFAGYKDC
-298 KIYIFSYSDDL
+298 RIYIFSYSDNL

-317 IPSTAFETQEEFEA
+317 IPLTAFETQEEFEA

-351 FRTENGRIELHNAT
+351 FRTENGRIELYTAS

-385 EQKKDAAF
+385 EQKKDATF

>member
-27 TEAAQ
+27 TEEA
-32 EQQINQLMQLPQ
+32 NQLMQLPQ
-44 PQKGHLEFLGIPID
+44 PQKGHLEFLGVPID

-72 LSFSKKEDNRAIL
+72 ISLSKKEDNKAIL
-85 SGSFAGY
+85 SGDFAGY

-97 YVYYSVATDQRAW
+97 YAYYSIAEDQRAW

-121 NPWSSLEADYI
+121 SPWSSLKEDFN
-132 YLKDG
+132 YLKNG
-137 LTEKYGTPRQ
+137 LTEKYGVSQQTTI
-147 KMRQQPFFDR
+147 QQPFYDR
-157 HGNIVYVEKSKK
+157 HGNIVYVEEFKK
-169 DSEGLSLFDTES
+169 HFVDISPSNGHISLKIT
-181 GRILL
+181 
-186 EIANLEKNDD
+186 NLEKDD
-196 QFGIRLSYID
+196 DKFGIRLSYID
-206 TENEQKKDKDFM
+206 TENEQKKDEAFI
-218 AMLATSLNNALNK
+218 AMIVAP
-231 DLTYIPT
+231 LTNHAIPI
-238 PEIAFLP
+238 EIASLP

-255 GVPIDGNLK
+255 GVPIDGNLR
-264 AFTGYLQFQSGM
+264 AFREYLQIQSGM
-276 QKVKKEGKTSIL
+276 QKVKNEGKTSIL
-288 SGHFAGYKDC
+288 FGKFAGYKDC
-298 KIYIFSYSDDL
+298 RIYIFSYSDDL

-331 VYIALNNG
+331 VYIALNKG

-351 FRTENGRIELHNAT
+351 FRTENGRIELYPAS

>member
-1 MKKLI
+1 
-6 LPIMLLFLAQT
+6 MLLFLAQT
-17 LNAQLFPLQR
+17 LNAQLFPLQSR
-27 TEAAQ
+27 EGKI
-32 EQQINQLMQLPQ
+32 EQLMQLPQ
-44 PQKGHLEFLGIPID
+44 PQKGHLEFLGVPID
-58 GHIDVFTN
+58 GHIDVFIN
-66 LLGQKW
+66 LLEQKW
-72 LSFSKKEDNRAIL
+72 LSFSQKEDNRAIF
-85 SGSFAGY
+85 SGDFAGY

-97 YVYYSVATDQRAW
+97 YAYYSIAEDQRAW

-137 LTEKYGTPRQ
+137 LTEKYGTSRQ
-147 KMRQQPFFDR
+147 IIRRQPFYDR
-157 HGNIVYVEKSKK
+157 HGNIAYVKVSKK
-169 DSEGLSLFDTES
+169 DYEDFSLFDTEN
-181 GRILL
+181 GKILL
-186 EIANLEKNDD
+186 GIANLEKDD
-196 QFGIRLSYID
+196 NKFGIRLSYID
-206 TENEQKKDKDFM
+206 TENEQKKDEAFI
-218 AMLATSLNNALNK
+218 AMIVAP
-231 DLTYIPT
+231 LTNHAIPI
-238 PEIAFLP
+238 EIASLP

-276 QKVKKEGKTSIL
+276 QKVKNEGKTSIL
-288 SGHFAGYKDC
+288 FGKFAGYKDC
-298 KIYIFSYSDDL
+298 RIYIFSYSDDL

-331 VYIALNNG
+331 VYIALNKG

-351 FRTENGRIELHNAT
+351 FRTENGRIELYPAS